1 MPVRLGLSEYGRIS
15 YDLVLAPLAP
25 SLTVG
30 RKPAMAPSYAVV
42 LSAPVVLYHKTRAA
56 NAKMD

>member
-1 MPVRLGLSEYGRIS
+1 MELSEYERIS

-42 LSAPVVLYHKTRAA
+42 LSAIEVLYHKTRVA

>member
-1 MPVRLGLSEYGRIS
+1 MELSEYERIS
-15 YDLVLAPLAP
+15 YDLVLALLAT

-42 LSAPVVLYHKTRAA
+42 LSAPVVLHHKTRAA